1 MLNMKIGLLS
11 DSHSFTDR
19 HLLDLFNDRDEIW
32 HAGDF
37 GSMEVIHELKKIKP
51 VIGVF
56 GNIDN
61 GIIQS
66 EFPEEI
72 SWQIGNFKIYMTHI
86 AGYPG
91 KYAAR
96 VKKKLIENPVNLLIC
111 GHSHILKIMK
121 DEKLGHLHINP
132 GACGHEG
139 FHIFRTAVRFE
150 IIHDELKN
158 LEVIE
163 LGQRGKMK

>member
-1 MLNMKIGLLS
+1 MKIGLAS
-11 DSHSFTDR
+11 DSHSFTDK
-19 HLLDLFNDRDEIW
+19 HLLELFSDRDEIW

-37 GSMEVIHELKKIKP
+37 GSIEVINELKKIKP
-51 VIGVF
+51 LRGVY

-61 GIIQS
+61 AHIQT
-66 EFPEEI
+66 EFPLELT
-72 SWQIGNFKIYMTHI
+72 WQVGTFKVYMTHI

-91 KYAAR
+91 KYATR
-96 VKKKLIENPVNLLIC
+96 VRKKLIENPVDLLIC
-111 GHSHILKIMK
+111 GHSHILKIMR
-121 DEKLGHLHINP
+121 DESLGHLHINP

-150 IIHDELKN
+150 IINNELKN

-163 LGQRGKMK
+163 LGQRGRIKEG